1 MTPRTVN
8 WRVVRIVM
16 ELAHHN
22 IMTNEI
28 KQAVAILK
36 DGGLVV
42 FPTETVYGLGA
53 DATNDKA
60 TASIYEKKGR
70 PSFNPL
76 IAHVDSV
83 AMASKYVKVT
93 PLAQKLMD
101 AFWPGPL
108 TLVLKR
114 KPKCSISLLASAG
127 LDTLAVRCPHNPIA
141 LELITSFGKPIVAPS
156 ANKSG
161 RISPTTANHVLEDY
175 GKDAPFILD
184 GGPCQVG
191 VESTVLL
198 CDDEKVAVL
207 RYGGLAIEEI
217 EELIGPVIRPERD
230 ENAPHSP
237 GQLKSHYAPRLPL
250 RMNAMEAFEGEAL
263 LGFGYA
269 PQATLN
275 LSETEDL
282 TEAAANLFSM
292 MHQLDNPKFTGIA
305 VMPIPMQ
312 GLGYAI
318 NDRLKRA
325 SYPREKK

>member
-1 MTPRTVN
+1 MQER
-8 WRVVRIVM
+8 
-16 ELAHHN
+16 
-22 IMTNEI
+22 I

-36 DGGLVV
+36 NGGLVA

-76 IAHVDSV
+76 IAHVDN
-83 AMASKYVKVT
+83 ADMAEKYVKIT
-93 PLAQKLMD
+93 PLAKKLMD

-114 KPKCSISLLASAG
+114 KPKCAVSLLASAG
-127 LDTLAVRCPHNPIA
+127 LDTLAVRCPNNPIA
-141 LELITSFGKPIVAPS
+141 LQLIHDFGKPIVAPS

-161 RISPTTANHVLEDY
+161 RISPTTAGHILQDY
-175 GKDAPFILD
+175 GADAPFILD

-198 CDDEKVAVL
+198 CDDDKVAVL
-207 RYGGLAIEEI
+207 RYGGLAIEQVED
-217 EELIGPVIRPERD
+217 LIGPVIRPERD
-230 ENAPHSP
+230 EDAPHSP
-237 GQLKSHYAPRLPL
+237 GQMKSHYAPHLPL
-250 RMNAMEAFEGEAL
+250 RMNAIEAFEGEAL

-269 PQATLN
+269 PNAVLN
-275 LSETEDL
+275 LSESEDL

-292 MHQLDNPKFTGIA
+292 MHQLDNSKYSGIA
-305 VMPIPMQ
+305 VMPLPMQ
-312 GLGYAI
+312 GLGLAI

-325 SYPREKK
+325 SYPRK

>member
-1 MTPRTVN
+1 MQER
-8 WRVVRIVM
+8 
-16 ELAHHN
+16 
-22 IMTNEI
+22 I

-36 DGGLVV
+36 NGGLVA

-76 IAHVDSV
+76 IAHVDN
-83 AMASKYVKVT
+83 ADMAEKYVKIT
-93 PLAQKLMD
+93 PLAKKLMD

-114 KPKCSISLLASAG
+114 KPKCAVSLLASAG
-127 LDTLAVRCPHNPIA
+127 LDTLAVRCPNNPIA
-141 LELITSFGKPIVAPS
+141 LRLIHDFGKPIVAPS

-161 RISPTTANHVLEDY
+161 RISPTTAGHILQDY
-175 GKDAPFILD
+175 GADAPFILD

-198 CDDEKVAVL
+198 CDDDKVAVL
-207 RYGGLAIEEI
+207 RYGGLAIEQVED
-217 EELIGPVIRPERD
+217 LIGPVIRPERD
-230 ENAPHSP
+230 EDAPHSP
-237 GQLKSHYAPRLPL
+237 GQMKSHYAPHLPL
-250 RMNAMEAFEGEAL
+250 RMNAIEAFEGEAL

-269 PQATLN
+269 PNAVLN
-275 LSETEDL
+275 LSESEDL

-292 MHQLDNPKFTGIA
+292 MHQLDNSKYSGIA
-305 VMPIPMQ
+305 VMPVPMQ
-312 GLGYAI
+312 GLGLAI

-325 SYPREKK
+325 SYPRK

>member
-1 MTPRTVN
+1 M
-8 WRVVRIVM
+8 
-16 ELAHHN
+16 
-22 IMTNEI
+22 
-28 KQAVAILK
+28 KQQIEQAAKLLK
-36 DGGLVV
+36 NGGLVA

-53 DATNDKA
+53 DATNDTA
-60 TASIYEKKGR
+60 VASIYAKKGR

-76 IAHVDSV
+76 IAHVDGIQ
-83 AMASKYVKVT
+83 MAEKYVKIT
-93 PLAQKLMD
+93 PTAQKLIN

-114 KPKCSISLLASAG
+114 KPKCKVSLLASAG
-127 LDTLAVRCPHNPIA
+127 LDTLAVRCPKNHIA
-141 LELITSFGKPIVAPS
+141 LDLITAFGKPIVAPS

-161 RISPTTANHVLEDY
+161 RISPTTVAHIIDDY
-175 GKDAPFILD
+175 GNEAPFILD

-198 CDDEKVAVL
+198 CEDDKVAVL

-217 EELIGPVIRPERD
+217 EKLIGPVIRPEKD

-237 GQLKSHYAPRLPL
+237 GQLKSHYAPSLPV
-250 RMNAMEAFEGEAL
+250 RINAIETFEGEAL
-263 LGFGYA
+263 LGFGNA
-269 PQATLN
+269 PNAVLN

-292 MHQLDNPKFTGIA
+292 MHQLDNNKYKGIA
-305 VMPIPMQ
+305 VMPIPME
-312 GLGYAI
+312 GLGLAI

-325 SYPREKK
+325 SYKRD

>member
-1 MTPRTVN
+1 MQER
-8 WRVVRIVM
+8 
-16 ELAHHN
+16 
-22 IMTNEI
+22 I

-36 DGGLVV
+36 NGGLVA

-76 IAHVDSV
+76 IAHVDN
-83 AMASKYVKVT
+83 ADMAEKYVKIT
-93 PLAQKLMD
+93 PLAKKLMD

-114 KPKCSISLLASAG
+114 KPKCAVSLLASAG
-127 LDTLAVRCPHNPIA
+127 LDTLAVRCPNNPIA
-141 LELITSFGKPIVAPS
+141 LQLIHDFGKPIVAPS

-161 RISPTTANHVLEDY
+161 RISPTTAGHILQDY
-175 GKDAPFILD
+175 GADAPFILD

-198 CDDEKVAVL
+198 CDDDKVAVL
-207 RYGGLAIEEI
+207 RYGGLAIEQVED
-217 EELIGPVIRPERD
+217 LIGPVIRPERD
-230 ENAPHSP
+230 EDAPHSP
-237 GQLKSHYAPRLPL
+237 GQMRSHYAPHLPL
-250 RMNAMEAFEGEAL
+250 RMNAIEAFEGEAL

-269 PQATLN
+269 PNAVLN
-275 LSETEDL
+275 LSESEDL

-292 MHQLDNPKFTGIA
+292 MHQLDNSKYSGIA
-305 VMPIPMQ
+305 VMPLPMQ
-312 GLGYAI
+312 GLGLAI

-325 SYPREKK
+325 SYPRK

>member
-1 MTPRTVN
+1 MK
-8 WRVVRIVM
+8 
-16 ELAHHN
+16 EK
-22 IMTNEI
+22 I
-28 KQAVAILK
+28 KQAAQLLKSGDLVA
-36 DGGLVV
+36 

-53 DATNDKA
+53 DATNDTA
-60 TASIYEKKGR
+60 VASIYAKKGR

-76 IAHVDSV
+76 IAHVDSIQ
-83 AMASKYVKVT
+83 MAEKYVKIT
-93 PLAQKLMD
+93 PMAQKLMD

-114 KPKCSISLLASAG
+114 KPKCKVSLLASAG
-127 LDTLAVRCPHNPIA
+127 LDTLAVRCPNNHIA
-141 LELITSFGKPIVAPS
+141 LDLITAFGKPIVAPS

-161 RISPTTANHVLEDY
+161 RISPTTVGHIIDDY
-175 GKDAPFILD
+175 GEQAPFTLD

-198 CDDEKVAVL
+198 CEEDKVAVL

-217 EELIGPVIRPERD
+217 ENLIGPVIRPEKD

-237 GQLKSHYAPRLPL
+237 GQLKSHYAPSLPV
-250 RMNAMEAFEGEAL
+250 RINAIEAFEGEAL
-263 LGFGYA
+263 LGFGKA
-269 PQATLN
+269 PDAVLN

-292 MHQLDNPKFTGIA
+292 MHQLDNKKYTGIA
-305 VMPIPMQ
+305 VMPIPMN
-312 GLGYAI
+312 GLGLAI

-325 SYPREKK
+325 SYKKD

>member
-1 MTPRTVN
+1 MQER
-8 WRVVRIVM
+8 
-16 ELAHHN
+16 
-22 IMTNEI
+22 I

-36 DGGLVV
+36 NGGLVA

-76 IAHVDSV
+76 IAHVDN
-83 AMASKYVKVT
+83 ADMAEKYVKIT
-93 PLAQKLMD
+93 PLAKKLVD

-114 KPKCSISLLASAG
+114 KPKCAVSLLASAG
-127 LDTLAVRCPHNPIA
+127 LDTLAVRCPNNPIA
-141 LELITSFGKPIVAPS
+141 LQLIHDFGKPIVAPS

-161 RISPTTANHVLEDY
+161 RISPTTAGHILQDY
-175 GKDAPFILD
+175 GADAPFILD

-198 CDDEKVAVL
+198 CDDDKVAVL
-207 RYGGLAIEEI
+207 RYGGLAIEQVED
-217 EELIGPVIRPERD
+217 LIGPVIRPERD
-230 ENAPHSP
+230 EDAPHSP
-237 GQLKSHYAPRLPL
+237 GQMKSHYAPHLPL
-250 RMNAMEAFEGEAL
+250 RMNAIEAFEGEAL

-269 PQATLN
+269 PNAVLN
-275 LSETEDL
+275 LSESEDL

-292 MHQLDNPKFTGIA
+292 MHQLDNSKYSGIA
-305 VMPIPMQ
+305 VMPVPMQ
-312 GLGYAI
+312 GLGLAI

-325 SYPREKK
+325 SYPRK

>member
-1 MTPRTVN
+1 MQER
-8 WRVVRIVM
+8 
-16 ELAHHN
+16 
-22 IMTNEI
+22 I

-36 DGGLVV
+36 NGGLVA

-76 IAHVDSV
+76 IAHVDN
-83 AMASKYVKVT
+83 ADMAEKYVKIT
-93 PLAQKLMD
+93 PLAKKLMD

-114 KPKCSISLLASAG
+114 KPKCAVSLLASAG
-127 LDTLAVRCPHNPIA
+127 LDTLAVRCPNNPIA
-141 LELITSFGKPIVAPS
+141 LQLIHDFGKPIVAPS

-161 RISPTTANHVLEDY
+161 RISPTTAGHILQDY
-175 GKDAPFILD
+175 GADAPFILD

-198 CDDEKVAVL
+198 CDDDKVAVL
-207 RYGGLAIEEI
+207 RYGGLAIEQVED
-217 EELIGPVIRPERD
+217 LIGPVIRPERD
-230 ENAPHSP
+230 EDAPHSP
-237 GQLKSHYAPRLPL
+237 GQMKSHYAPHLPL
-250 RMNAMEAFEGEAL
+250 RMNAIEAFEGEAL

-269 PQATLN
+269 SNAVLN
-275 LSETEDL
+275 LSESEDL

-292 MHQLDNPKFTGIA
+292 MHQLDNSKYSGIA
-305 VMPIPMQ
+305 VMPVPMQ
-312 GLGYAI
+312 GLGLAI

-325 SYPREKK
+325 SYPRK

>member
-1 MTPRTVN
+1 MQER
-8 WRVVRIVM
+8 
-16 ELAHHN
+16 
-22 IMTNEI
+22 I

-36 DGGLVV
+36 NGGLVA

-76 IAHVDSV
+76 IAHVDN
-83 AMASKYVKVT
+83 ADMAEKYVKIT
-93 PLAQKLMD
+93 PLAKKLMD

-114 KPKCSISLLASAG
+114 KPKCAVSLLASAG
-127 LDTLAVRCPHNPIA
+127 LDTLAVRCPNNPIA
-141 LELITSFGKPIVAPS
+141 LQLIHDFGKPIVAPS

-161 RISPTTANHVLEDY
+161 RISPTTAGHILQDY
-175 GKDAPFILD
+175 GADAPFILD

-198 CDDEKVAVL
+198 CDDDKVAVL
-207 RYGGLAIEEI
+207 RYGGLAIEQVED
-217 EELIGPVIRPERD
+217 LIGPVIRPERD
-230 ENAPHSP
+230 EDAPHSP
-237 GQLKSHYAPRLPL
+237 GQMKSHYAPHLPL
-250 RMNAMEAFEGEAL
+250 RMNAIEAFEGEAL

-269 PQATLN
+269 PNAVLN
-275 LSETEDL
+275 LSESEDL

-292 MHQLDNPKFTGIA
+292 MHQLDNSKYSGIA
-305 VMPIPMQ
+305 VMPVPMQ
-312 GLGYAI
+312 GLGLAI

-325 SYPREKK
+325 SYPRK

>member
-1 MTPRTVN
+1 MQER
-8 WRVVRIVM
+8 
-16 ELAHHN
+16 
-22 IMTNEI
+22 I

-36 DGGLVV
+36 NGGLVA

-76 IAHVDSV
+76 IAHVDN
-83 AMASKYVKVT
+83 ADMAEKYVKIT
-93 PLAQKLMD
+93 PLAKKLMD

-114 KPKCSISLLASAG
+114 KPKCAVSLLASAG
-127 LDTLAVRCPHNPIA
+127 LDTLAVRCPNNPIA
-141 LELITSFGKPIVAPS
+141 LQLIHDFGKPIVAPS

-161 RISPTTANHVLEDY
+161 RISPTTAGHILQDY
-175 GKDAPFILD
+175 GDDVPFILD

-198 CDDEKVAVL
+198 CDDDKVAVL
-207 RYGGLAIEEI
+207 RYGGLAIEQV

-230 ENAPHSP
+230 EDAPHSP
-237 GQLKSHYAPRLPL
+237 GQMKSHYAPHLPL
-250 RMNAMEAFEGEAL
+250 RMNAIEAFEGEAL

-269 PQATLN
+269 PNAVLN
-275 LSETEDL
+275 LSESEDL

-292 MHQLDNPKFTGIA
+292 MHQLDNSKYSGIA
-305 VMPIPMQ
+305 VMPVPMQ
-312 GLGYAI
+312 GLGLAI

-325 SYPREKK
+325 SYPRK